1 MDRLIAFM
9 NFDKTV
15 FNYFDTTYNEK
26 NDKNS
31 RSDSNDLEK
40 NIVCGTL
47 LRRFQQYVE
56 DNIVELR

>member
-1 MDRLIAFM
+1 M
-9 NFDKTV
+9 K
-15 FNYFDTTYNEK
+15 K

-56 DNIVELR
+56 EQYSKVKVINFKLGPENININIYI